1 MDIEFVNEY
10 DSFDFNQEDVFVDK
24 ITKVFTTEK
33 VLKEVSLCFVF
44 MSDDYLL
51 EINKEHLN
59 HDYYTDIITFPIEE
73 TEDSLEADIYIS
85 IDRVKDN
92 AAEFEVDFNVE
103 LLRVVLHGVLHLC
116 GYGDKTEAEI
126 VTMRAKENYYINL

>member
-1 MDIEFVNEY
+1 MNEY